1 MKKEDSVQGFT
12 DKPWDPSRDRF
23 TDNEWE
29 WSCLVHTEDV
39 YSLPIREPDG
49 TININAVRDAYVN
62 LPAGSPYRIDLE
74 RYLVAYYNQNNNF
87 EYPYLNSAAGTQ
99 CDVINYEDEYIIER
113 PVVLMKEGV
122 FTGTDGMPR
131 KKTFDV
137 FKNSAHWL
145 EGIPI
150 TRNHL
155 PADEEV
161 MPDSPRMGQVRAV
174 KAREDSR
181 DVFGIARFF
190 KNKITPEEYTDIKSG
205 KQLDGSICYRC
216 GVEVYSEPQIFQDR
230 AYVGSEIGEYVFY
243 HYAIVSEG
251 ACSSAD
257 GCGINQNKR
266 GFIMTEGT
274 EGVGAVAHTPIKDM
288 VVKVE
293 LDDEKVE
300 KILNAAQET
309 EKKLNETITTLQAS
323 VTELTEKVAIT
334 EKALN
339 EALTTVETLSKER
352 TEKLE
357 NAAAQEAAKV
367 EAKKLEGFKMH
378 LNEAARENASEYF
391 EEYKKVGESWFV
403 DNPDKHMNAA
413 PAGEPVGSQK
423 VITDNYNA
431 ALTEAQ
437 QALAQVGMRK

>member
-1 MKKEDSVQGFT
+1 MKKENSVQGFT

-23 TDNEWE
+23 TDDEWS
-29 WSCLVHTEDV
+29 WSCLVCEDGV
-39 YSLPIREPDG
+39 CSLPIREPDG
-49 TININAVRDAYVN
+49 VININAVRDAYVH
-62 LPAGSPYRIDLE
+62 LPMDSPHKIDLE
-74 RYLVAYYNQNNNF
+74 RYLIAYHNQDHDY
-87 EYPYLNSAAGTQ
+87 EHPYLNSAAGTQ

-131 KKTFDV
+131 MKIFEV

-145 EGIPI
+145 EGVPI

-161 MPDSPRMGQVRAV
+161 MPDSPRMGQVRSV
-174 KAREDSR
+174 KVREDSR

-205 KQLDGSICYRC
+205 KKLDGSICYRC
-216 GVEVYSEPQIFQDR
+216 GVEVYSEPKLFNGVP
-230 AYVGSEIGEYVFY
+230 YVGSEIGEYVFY
-243 HYAIVSEG
+243 HYAIVREG
-251 ACSSAD
+251 ACSSSD
-257 GCGINQNKR
+257 GCGINQNTK
-266 GFIMTEGT
+266 GVTMTDGKQEGAEGT
-274 EGVGAVAHTPIKDM
+274 PTP
-288 VVKVE
+288 VSNLSVKVE

-309 EKKLNETITTLQAS
+309 EKKLNETIATLQAS
-323 VTELTEKVAIT
+323 VTELTEKVTVT

-339 EALTTVETLSKER
+339 EALTTVETLNKER
-352 TEKLE
+352 TQKLE
-357 NAAAQEAAKV
+357 NAAAEEAAEI

-378 LNEAARENASEYF
+378 LNEAAREKASEYF

-413 PAGEPVGSQK
+413 PAGEPMGSQK
-423 VITDNYNA
+423 VVIDNYNS

-437 QALAQVGMRK
+437 EALAKVGRK